1 MFPQSTLVGMVVPRD
16 VPLKEEE
23 EGEGDE
29 EEEGGGG
36 EEGEE
41 GGKRGLWSDLLGSAL
56 GSS

>member
-16 VPLKEEE
+16 VPLKEE